1 MECSNSKISVIIPTY
16 NAADF
21 IAETIHSLRSQTY
34 ENWECFIVDD
44 GSNDDT
50 AHIVKGFCKK
60 DSRINFRNR
69 PANLLKGANSCRDY
83 GFQIASGE
91 FVQWFDA
98 DDLMHPEMLNKRFQV
113 LKEHDFDF
121 VISKGAK
128 FKDEILNIVG
138 YWDQIHSDD
147 PFVDQATGKIDFQT
161 NAGLFKRDF
170 LKRFNLSWNVQ
181 LSRKQ
186 DYEFFSRT
194 LSKSVNFQVIDEILF
209 YYRLHSKSM
218 SIQDSKNSIDS
229 LVKADLFVFKIL
241 QQNER
246 ADYFI
251 KRHFIRKS
259 IGRLNRSVSDRRIG
273 AILLSLWN
281 IIKIFDWDYIKNKY
295 ERRS

>member
-1 MECSNSKISVIIPTY
+1 MICSSPKISVIIPTY

-34 ENWECFIVDD
+34 KNWECFIVDD
-44 GSNDDT
+44 GSYDDT
-50 AHIVKGFCKK
+50 AHIVRGFCKK
-60 DSRINFRNR
+60 DSRINLINR
-69 PANLLKGANSCRDY
+69 PSNLVKGANSCRNY
-83 GFQIASGE
+83 GFQLASGE

-98 DDLMHPEMLNKRFQV
+98 DDLMHPEMLKKRSQV
-113 LKEHDFDF
+113 LKDHDFDF

-147 PFVDQATGKIDFQT
+147 PFVDQAIGKIDFQT
-161 NAGLFKRDF
+161 NSGMFKRDF
-170 LKRFNLSWNVQ
+170 LKRFNLLWNVQ

-194 LSKSVNFQVIDEILF
+194 LSKSVNFQVVNEVLF

-218 SIQDSKNSIDS
+218 SIVDSRNSIDS
-229 LVKADLFVFKIL
+229 LVKADLLVFKSL
-241 QQNER
+241 KQNER

-259 IGRLNRSVSDRRIG
+259 VGRLNRSFSDRRIDVF
-273 AILLSLWN
+273 ILSLCN
-281 IIKIFDWDYIKNKY
+281 IIKIFDWSYLKKRY